1 MDAWLQE
8 YSIPF
13 LFGDR
18 PRRNAPADIHTA
30 TCAVVDVDAQPF
42 LLTAWHVVEEAL
54 QSLAQN
60 PEQHCMAAEVEL
72 SIVRDQVRYDPDLDL
87 ATLPLTDDQFAK
99 LTGGQYK
106 AIRPPTWPPPVPP
119 VGIAIVMVGYPK
131 LWRTFLSYDEIDFGG
146 FSLLGML
153 ELVKEDE
160 LVVQLNAADI
170 VETRA
175 SPDPE
180 LGPPG
185 LPGLS
190 GGPAFLVQNDP
201 RVVLAPQFCG
211 VVKQGWSPGGAK
223 LLTDRNVIV
232 RLARV
237 DRINRDGTIAV
248 SSGQ

>member
-13 LFGDR
+13 LFGER
-18 PRRNAPADIHTA
+18 PRRNAVADIHSA
-30 TCAVVDVDAQPF
+30 TCAVVHLGAQPF

-54 QSLAQN
+54 QSLEGN
-60 PEQHCMAAEVEL
+60 PKQHCMVGEVEL
-72 SIVRDQVRYDPDLDL
+72 RIARHQVRHDSGLDL
-87 ATLPLTDDQFAK
+87 ATLPLTGDQFAK

-119 VGIAIVMVGYPK
+119 LGGAIVMAGYPK
-131 LWRTFLSYDEIDFGG
+131 LWRTFLSYDDIDFGG
-146 FSLLGML
+146 FSLLGVL

-160 LVVQLNAADI
+160 LAVQLNAIDI

-175 SPDPE
+175 SPDSG

-190 GGPAFLVQNDP
+190 GGPAFLVQSDP